1 MGLETINKIRDSEIH
16 GDFVGRDKTIN
27 IIMFKDKE
35 REFVITR
42 NANIKPVSYFTG
54 RETEIR
60 DLRQRIEEGR
70 KSVLVSGM
78 GGIGKTHICRK
89 LFEEY
94 LKIHSDGENCSF
106 KHIGYIEYSGEMA
119 SSLQKCLKFKQQD
132 SLENNQEAAWRELEY
147 LASDG
152 KLLLFVDNV
161 DKSINEDSDLQRLKS
176 IPGAVVLT
184 SRLASF
190 SDEFEPYLIGFLDM
204 EQCKEIY
211 ATIRFG
217 GSGRNIDSEEVED
230 LEYIIENLAGRHTIT
245 VEFLAHLACTKMW
258 SVRKLREKLEEK
270 GFCLEFHKDGK
281 LVNIQGSYDVLYD
294 MSALTRAEQNIL
306 EAFSVFPYI
315 PLSAEKCNKWLFAD
329 AGVSEDDNILMG
341 LYQKG
346 WLQFNRKQESYAL
359 HPVFAQFIYDKYKPK
374 LEKHQELFKECLA
387 KLKMFLIDYLFE
399 EEGEDLI
406 LFAKGIAEKIDMG
419 KSEEQVVFFDYV
431 GNFLDVISKH
441 EDAKKIYEK
450 CIEIYKEVLG
460 EYHLNTARAYSKLAY
475 SCLKWKEYEKAE
487 ELYKKSLQIQENLL
501 GEGNPKIIT
510 DYYNLANISIIQK
523 KYGEAEAL
531 FVKVIRGWGQ
541 YDEERVLYEN
551 IKAKDDVSIS
561 DIYEGL
567 KIVYVKQ
574 GEYEKAQEFCKIDW
588 RSMEDVMKEKYPDAA
603 INYSSLASVYCIRE
617 EYEVA
622 LSYAFEA
629 YEIFKTE
636 LGINTLATDVSYE
649 LMKEIYRVSNLKD
662 NFERWLKNKERK
674 KTPVFVSSAIKQ
686 ITEKV
691 AVIKTGKFHKNICQ

>member
-1 MGLETINKIRDSEIH
+1 M
-16 GDFVGRDKTIN
+16 
-27 IIMFKDKE
+27 
-35 REFVITR
+35 
-42 NANIKPVSYFTG
+42 
-54 RETEIR
+54 
-60 DLRQRIEEGR
+60 
-70 KSVLVSGM
+70 
-78 GGIGKTHICRK
+78 
-89 LFEEY
+89 
-94 LKIHSDGENCSF
+94 
-106 KHIGYIEYSGEMA
+106 
-119 SSLQKCLKFKQQD
+119 
-132 SLENNQEAAWRELEY
+132 
-147 LASDG
+147 
-152 KLLLFVDNV
+152 
-161 DKSINEDSDLQRLKS
+161 
-176 IPGAVVLT
+176 
-184 SRLASF
+184 
-190 SDEFEPYLIGFLDM
+190 
-204 EQCKEIY
+204 
-211 ATIRFG
+211 
-217 GSGRNIDSEEVED
+217 
-230 LEYIIENLAGRHTIT
+230 
-245 VEFLAHLACTKMW
+245 
-258 SVRKLREKLEEK
+258 
-270 GFCLEFHKDGK
+270 
-281 LVNIQGSYDVLYD
+281 
-294 MSALTRAEQNIL
+294 
-306 EAFSVFPYI
+306 
-315 PLSAEKCNKWLFAD
+315 
-329 AGVSEDDNILMG
+329 
-341 LYQKG
+341 
-346 WLQFNRKQESYAL
+346 
-359 HPVFAQFIYDKYKPK
+359 
-374 LEKHQELFKECLA
+374 
-387 KLKMFLIDYLFE
+387 
-399 EEGEDLI
+399 
-406 LFAKGIAEKIDMG
+406 
-419 KSEEQVVFFDYV
+419 
-431 GNFLDVISKH
+431 
-441 EDAKKIYEK
+441 
-450 CIEIYKEVLG
+450 
-460 EYHLNTARAYSKLAY
+460 
-475 SCLKWKEYEKAE
+475 
-487 ELYKKSLQIQENLL
+487 QIQENLL